1 MISSKPE
8 GGQTIPAIRLL
19 VADNY
24 LLRRQS
30 LICYLR
36 TQPDLE
42 VVGEFPDVYELKEF
56 SSRIEADIVLTD
68 IYLPSIN
75 NIDPILSIRQMNPN
89 QQIFVLSDSLSP
101 LPAIHALR
109 NGALGYMV
117 RKEDSNQLL
126 FGLLSVYRGKRYVS
140 NMIMD
145 QILDD
150 VIAGKNFEKDID
162 DRISSRE
169 REILYL
175 IAEGKSNS
183 EIGKLLV
190 ISTRTVETHR
200 NNIMRKLG
208 LSSQIDIIRYAFKH
222 GILSIE

>member
-56 SSRIEADIVLTD
+56 SSRLEADIVLTD
-68 IYLPSIN
+68 INLPSIN
-75 NIDPILSIRQMNPN
+75 NIDPILLIRQINPN